1 MCGQF
6 LLKSP
11 LVELQQAFRFAERP
25 NLAPRYNIAP
35 TQTVPIV
42 RRQKDG
48 QGRELAL
55 VRWGLVP
62 FWATDLAIGNR
73 MINARAEGIAAKR
86 PSHGMGGTAAHRSA
100 PPQLPSALMLSL
112 RRTTPDHEKSHPG

>member
-1 MCGQF
+1 MPITLEIATPSGMCGRF

-25 NLAPRYNIAP
+25 NLAPRYNVAP

-48 QGRELAL
+48 QG
-55 VRWGLVP
+55 VP
-62 FWATDLAIGNR
+62 ATNGTISQYLRLCYGRNR
-73 MINARAEGIAAKR
+73 
-86 PSHGMGGTAAHRSA
+86 
-100 PPQLPSALMLSL
+100 
-112 RRTTPDHEKSHPG
+112 